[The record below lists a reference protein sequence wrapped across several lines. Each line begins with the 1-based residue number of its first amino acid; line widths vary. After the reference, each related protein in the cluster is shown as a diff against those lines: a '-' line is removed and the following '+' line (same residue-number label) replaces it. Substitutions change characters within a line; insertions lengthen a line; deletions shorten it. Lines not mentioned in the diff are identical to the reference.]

1 MSETTTPIISAFWR
15 LRLLASRFGR
25 YPNSSMTRKTR
36 SRYSARTEA
45 APFRTRDTVAGETP
59 ALSATSSIRIP
70 HPCRKSISGRVAAV
84 MSTVKRSCRFV
95 SLGTNLTRTG
105 TVGRLDRP
113 GDSPTTGADMAGSL
127 RILLVGGPM
136 YDPLYHPIGGFEGRQ
151 GEKVVAPT
159 HPELNEQIEE
169 EFGSGTASYDLIS
182 THTKYAPSQ
191 RRWLTPL
198 DEDLDVSEL
207 ENFTPR
213 TLELA
218 RIEGRLHGIPRNLD
232 VKLLYYR
239 TDLVPGPPSSW
250 EELRNEAVRLR
261 SDEHYGFV
269 FPGKESGLFGHFF
282 ELHAMAGGRM
292 FEGEGPPVPRLND
305 EAGLWALTL
314 LRDLYERAAPEE
326 TPDWHYDEVAA
337 CFREGRAA
345 MSTDWPGGFY
355 TYEDPEQSSVV
366 GSYDVTLYPEGRA
379 GRFVYSSSH
388 TFAIPG
394 TVRDRPAA
402 VELLRFL
409 TSRES
414 QAHEARLGTL
424 PARSD
429 SLQEARSQAG
439 PLADRRW
446 NLLERAQEAALVP
459 PKHANYPA
467 VEDAIWEG
475 IREAL
480 LGNKSVEKALED
492 TEAAARRAAEGV

>member
-1 MSETTTPIISAFWR
+1 MSET
-15 LRLLASRFGR
+15 
-25 YPNSSMTRKTR
+25 
-36 SRYSARTEA
+36 EA
-45 APFRTRDTVAGETP
+45 T
-59 ALSATSSIRIP
+59 
-70 HPCRKSISGRVAAV
+70 
-84 MSTVKRSCRFV
+84 
-95 SLGTNLTRTG
+95 
-105 TVGRLDRP
+105 
-113 GDSPTTGADMAGSL
+113 L

-136 YDPLYHPIGGFEGRQ
+136 YDPLYSRLKAFEDR
-151 GEKVVAPT
+151 GEISVEVVATLP
-159 HPELNEQIEE
+159 HPDLNQRIEE
-169 EFGSGTASYDLIS
+169 EFSSGTATYDLIS

-191 RRWLTPL
+191 KQWLTPL
-198 DEDLDVSEL
+198 DHDLDESEL

-218 RIEGRLHGIPRNLD
+218 RIDGLLYGVPRNLD

-239 TDLVPGPPSSW
+239 TDLMNEPPSSW
-250 EELRNEAVRLR
+250 EELRDEAARLK
-261 SDEHYGFV
+261 SDDLYGFV

-292 FEGEGPPVPRLND
+292 FEDEGPPTPRLND
-305 EAGLWALTL
+305 EAGHWALIL
-314 LRDLYERAAPEE
+314 LKDLYERAAPQE

-337 CFREGRAA
+337 CFRRGKAA

-414 QAHEARLGTL
+414 QAFEARLGTL
-424 PARSD
+424 PARGD
-429 SLQEARSQAG
+429 ALRDARAEAEAG
-439 PLADRRW
+439 SMAEGRW
-446 NLLERAQEAALVP
+446 GLLGEAQEVALIP
-459 PKHANYPA
+459 PKHPNYPA
-467 VEDAIWEG
+467 VEDVIWQG
-475 IREAL
+475 VRETL
-480 LGNKSVEKALED
+480 LGNKGVKEALKD
-492 TEAAARRAAEGV
+492 TEEMARRAAEGA